1 MPTIACHD
9 PVGLKRAPSVELMVV
24 VKEIHDNQ
32 QLPLPQCYIIITI
45 IIVVILLITIIPGT
59 IIIAIIITTTNLKP
73 NTLSPEVLEFLHW
86 SVDV

>member
-1 MPTIACHD
+1 
-9 PVGLKRAPSVELMVV
+9 MVV

-45 IIVVILLITIIPGT
+45 IIIVILVITIITGT
-59 IIIAIIITTTNLKP
+59 IIAIIITNHQLKP
-73 NTLSPEVLEFLHW
+73 NTLSPEVLEFLHR